1 MNASPDVHGHEIG
14 AENSHHIGDCPTPR
28 CHRFFSSNP
37 EKLVSI
43 KQPIEHGP
51 VKASA
56 SVLEAELA
64 SLHSKIESYIL
75 KVNLFATC

>member
-28 CHRFFSSNP
+28 YHRFFSSNP

-51 VKASA
+51 VKVSA
-56 SVLEAELA
+56 SQFWRL
-64 SLHSKIESYIL
+64 SWPHSIVRSRVI
-75 KVNLFATC
+75 F